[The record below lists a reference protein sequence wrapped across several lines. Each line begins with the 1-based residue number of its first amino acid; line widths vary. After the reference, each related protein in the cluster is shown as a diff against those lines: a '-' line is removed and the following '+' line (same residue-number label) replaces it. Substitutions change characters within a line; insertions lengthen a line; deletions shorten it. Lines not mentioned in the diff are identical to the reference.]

1 MNAETLGPAGQDE
14 LPVEARD
21 LLDFWFA
28 DATRSNE
35 ALAFRSARWFSK
47 DRAFDEEIRRRF
59 GELPDKAAAGAF
71 EDWRSTARGSL
82 ALVLVLDQLP
92 RNLYRG
98 DSQAFAYDAFAL
110 DTALHALERG
120 FDQALHPL
128 ESSFLYMPLEHA
140 EDGDLQARCVSLFES
155 LVEGAPKNLADHMAR
170 SLDYAERHRKVV
182 ARFGRFPHRNEVLG
196 RASTEEEV
204 EYLASGGD
212 RF

>member
-21 LLDFWFA
+21 ILDFWFA

-35 ALAFRSARWFSK
+35 ALAFHSARWFSRDK
-47 DRAFDEEIRRRF
+47 AFDEEIRRRF
-59 GELPDKAAAGAF
+59 GELPHKAAAGAF
-71 EDWRSTARGSL
+71 EDWRTTARGSL

-98 DSQAFAYDAFAL
+98 DSRAFAYDALAL

-120 FDQALHPL
+120 FDQALHPV
-128 ESSFLYMPLEHA
+128 EASFLYMPLEHA

-155 LVEGAPKNLADHMAR
+155 LVEDAPENLSEYLAR
-170 SLDYAERHRKVV
+170 SLDYAERHRRIV
-182 ARFGRFPHRNEVLG
+182 ARFGRFPHRNKVLG
-196 RASTEEEV
+196 RASNEEED